1 MNKIRLSTLLCI
13 FVLVLPNTASAADQ
27 IGYEFLQSMMD
38 VSQNFTL
45 TLYEALAQSFQSLF
59 YKIAV
64 IIMVIHAAKMM
75 FGSPDIFGLIRLVLT
90 IVFVNAIAFSADIF
104 QDWIY
109 EPIMQTVYSLP
120 AFVVKI
126 ATNISSVTQTNEEA
140 LKAMFAAMS
149 ESMEK
154 IRAVGSLIADSKGL
168 LKGTIIFFQGL
179 ALNIIYLV
187 LYVIFVTMFILGII
201 AAHIM
206 LVVAPFAIALIAFPQ
221 LRGLS
226 FNVIRSF
233 FTYSLIPFFAA
244 VAMGMTLMS
253 MSSLVNQADILLQ
266 SGNIEDISDTFFLQA
281 ILIGL
286 FSIFFH
292 LKASEFATQTV
303 GGQIS
308 HFGQTFAS
316 MMGLAAATSKIAA
329 ARGISVARSSARVAG
344 DAGKAIRE
352 RQWSGVYKSS
362 SQKA

>member
-1 MNKIRLSTLLCI
+1 MNKIKLLI
-13 FVLVLPNTASAADQ
+13 LLFFTTFVFPTAANAADQ
-27 IGYEFLQSMMD
+27 VGYEFLQSMMA

-64 IIMVIHAAKMM
+64 IVMVIHAVKMM
-75 FGSPDIFGLIRLVLT
+75 FGRPDIFGLVRLALT
-90 IVFVNAIAFSADIF
+90 IVFVNAIAFSADTF
-104 QDWIY
+104 QEWIY
-109 EPIMQTVYSLP
+109 DPIMQTVYALP
-120 AFVVKI
+120 AFVIKV
-126 ATNISSVTQTNEEA
+126 ATNISSVSSTNEDA
-140 LKAMFAAMS
+140 LKAMFSAMS

-168 LKGTIIFFQGL
+168 LKGTIIFFQGI
-179 ALNIIYLV
+179 ALNVIYLI
-187 LYVIFVTMFILGII
+187 LYIIFTTMFILGII

-206 LVVAPFAIALIAFPQ
+206 LVVAPFAISLIAFAQ

-253 MSSLVNQADILLQ
+253 MSTLISQADTLLQ
-266 SGNIEDISDTFFLQA
+266 EGDITKIDDTFFLQA

-316 MMGLAAATSKIAA
+316 MMGSAAAAGKITAM
-329 ARGISVARSSARVAG
+329 RGISAARSTARIAG
-344 DAGKAIRE
+344 DAGASMRN
-352 RQWSGVYKSS
+352 RQWNGISKPSG
-362 SQKA
+362 Q